1 MSVVQNSEDAAL
13 WARLT
18 GKSGEFKR
26 PQSSFKEWVSKK
38 PGSKFPAENGRY
50 HLYVSYACPWAHRIL
65 IVRKLKGLE
74 DVISFSSVHWHLD
87 LQKGWRFPTPED
99 EDAPGENAIPDPLH
113 EGFTHLRQ
121 LYLETDPG
129 YEGRFTVPTL
139 YDKIQKVI
147 VNNES
152 SEILRMLGTEFDD
165 VIDEKYRDVSLYP
178 ETLREQIDEAHEWHY
193 DKINNGVYK
202 CGVATTQEAYT
213 RNVLALF
220 EALDKVE
227 AHLASSEGPYW
238 FGREIT
244 EVDIRL

>member
-1 MSVVQNSEDAAL
+1 M
-13 WARLT
+13 R
-18 GKSGEFKR
+18 
-26 PQSSFKEWVSKK
+26 SS
-38 PGSKFPAENGRY
+38 
-50 HLYVSYACPWAHRIL
+50 ACWGPR
-65 IVRKLKGLE
+65 
-74 DVISFSSVHWHLD
+74 
-87 LQKGWRFPTPED
+87 
-99 EDAPGENAIPDPLH
+99 
-113 EGFTHLRQ
+113 
-121 LYLETDPG
+121 LETCYSLLLSLPLTA
-129 YEGRFTVPTL
+129 Y
-139 YDKIQKVI
+139 K
-147 VNNES
+147 
-152 SEILRMLGTEFDD
+152 FDD